1 MKKSTKY
8 LLTFLSSIS
17 ILAACGGESGE
28 DSATSSIENSSAD
41 MATTGGVLNIG
52 LTANPSSLDPTKYT
66 SQYESN
72 VIRQIGDTLVTYSED
87 YSEFLPSL
95 ATEWTLSDDG
105 LTYTFTLRD
114 DVKFQSGDYQ
124 EGRLMTAEDVKYS
137 LERSA
142 FDSALNRLSGVESV
156 EVSGDNEV
164 KVHLTTP
171 SSAFM
176 TMLTDSG
183 NIVIPQEEVDG
194 WGDQFAQNLVGTGP
208 FSLDS
213 MQSGQQINLVR
224 NDNYWG
230 ETPNLDGVTFKI
242 ITDENMMANSLL
254 SGDIDIATGIRGQNR
269 EIIDQANDVELV
281 SIPGFSTT
289 YLDMNMMEGPTT
301 DPKVREAIYMATNV
315 EDIISGVNQW
325 GGAEVSY
332 SPLPKASWGYDENA
346 KDYVPEYDP
355 EAAQELLSETEFAD
369 GFTIDMYLSDA
380 RVPYGTI
387 FQSQMKE
394 NLNIDVKL
402 NPQEWGTYSET
413 VASGRAPMNIGGW
426 SWAPDPYFYLN
437 QEFHSDSIGSLGNGR
452 GYNNPEVDALLDEAL
467 QETDQAK
474 RTELYQEATRI
485 VLGEHSRIELE
496 LSENANGVSDR
507 VIGYPVRPD
516 AAIEIVNN
524 HGVNVSLD
532 EN

>member
-1 MKKSTKY
+1 
-8 LLTFLSSIS
+8 
-17 ILAACGGESGE
+17 
-28 DSATSSIENSSAD
+28 
-41 MATTGGVLNIG
+41 
-52 LTANPSSLDPTKYT
+52 
-66 SQYESN
+66 
-72 VIRQIGDTLVTYSED
+72 
-87 YSEFLPSL
+87 
-95 ATEWTLSDDG
+95 
-105 LTYTFTLRD
+105 
-114 DVKFQSGDYQ
+114 
-124 EGRLMTAEDVKYS
+124 
-137 LERSA
+137 
-142 FDSALNRLSGVESV
+142 
-156 EVSGDNEV
+156 
-164 KVHLTTP
+164 
-171 SSAFM
+171 
-176 TMLTDSG
+176 
-183 NIVIPQEEVDG
+183 
-194 WGDQFAQNLVGTGP
+194 
-208 FSLDS
+208 
-213 MQSGQQINLVR
+213 
-224 NDNYWG
+224 
-230 ETPNLDGVTFKI
+230 
-242 ITDENMMANSLL
+242 
-254 SGDIDIATGIRGQNR
+254 
-269 EIIDQANDVELV
+269 
-281 SIPGFSTT
+281 
-289 YLDMNMMEGPTT
+289 
-301 DPKVREAIYMATNV
+301 MATNV